1 MLRAIIQKTFDVRE
15 GEFKISFWMLGYV
28 FLIVAVLLIIKPT
41 VNALF
46 LSRLGVEQ
54 LPWAFLAVAVT
65 AIISSAFYSRALSR
79 FALNKIIEATL
90 ASSITILVLLG
101 ALLKLGLVSG
111 WILFLFYVW
120 VAIYALLGA
129 SQFWVLAN
137 LVFNPRE
144 AKRLFGFIGSGAILG
159 GIFGGYLTSLITPL
173 IGTEFTLILAAALL
187 IPCFSL
193 LSRIWKLRVH
203 KLNAFKQK
211 KRLSAGEKLPFKLII
226 ASRHLTYIA
235 AIVAVSV
242 LVAKLVDYLFSDFAA
257 AAIPDPDALSSY
269 FGFWFSTFNLLS
281 LAIQLFLTRRIV
293 GIWGVGF
300 SLMLLPLGILAGSL
314 LFLFLPGL
322 SAILVAKAMDGIL
335 KQSVHKSANELLSLP
350 LPFELK
356 NSTKSFIDVVVD
368 SIATGIAGFLLIFV
382 IRGLDLPSWYIAML
396 IVLLVALW
404 MFFIFRVRQEYVRT
418 YRRNLEYFTQPHGK
432 ARKKQ
437 LAGKGSVITGMR
449 TVFQGGNEEQILFM
463 LGKLMEIN
471 DKRFEADVQQLLH
484 HPSLKVQTA
493 AIQNLYFLNDSA
505 MVAEVP
511 RLLGEEDEALT
522 LATLQYILLHA
533 QKSSSLVYDTYL
545 DHENPR
551 IAENALFCL
560 AQEARDN
567 YSLKKLYALEA
578 RIEAKLSLPSLRDDT
593 AALKRMLR
601 IVGAANIKKLNPF
614 IGSCF
619 DSGDESVVLTAIE
632 AAGASMDP
640 AFVGD
645 LLQFLPGKRTREAAS
660 RALENYGN
668 NVLPELAAFVG
679 ERRVPEA
686 VCRFI
691 PHVLK
696 RFQSQE
702 AVGTL
707 LRLLGDKD
715 LSIRLE
721 VVRALGEL
729 RRTRPE
735 LKFNRYK
742 VGAVI
747 LEECTLYHQTLSA
760 MHTQII
766 ISYRNRK
773 RSGKEVGDNERD
785 ARESLLELLE
795 RRLEA
800 VLERI
805 FGLLG
810 LKYPQRDVAV
820 AYEGLL
826 SRKHEAQANA
836 IDFLDNLLTGS
847 LKRRLLPIIEEGAID
862 TSSEEVLQKI
872 KHKIP
877 SEREC
882 FQLLLEGNDFKVKL
896 AVLYLIMQQGDPN
909 YSELV
914 DPYLNSGDKKIRTF
928 ATRAMEAL
936 AAAP

>member
-1 MLRAIIQKTFDVRE
+1 MLA
-15 GEFKISFWMLGYV
+15 YV
-28 FLIVAVLLIIKPT
+28 FLIVAVLLIIKPI

-65 AIISSAFYSRALSR
+65 AIVSSAFYSRALAR
-79 FALNKIIEATL
+79 FSLNRIIAATL
-90 ASSITILVLLG
+90 TTSIAVLILLG
-101 ALLKLGLVSG
+101 TLLKLGLVSE

-159 GIFGGYLTSLITPL
+159 GIFGGYLTSLITPF

-187 IPCFSL
+187 MPCFPL
-193 LSRIWKLRVH
+193 LTRIWRLRVH
-203 KLNAFKQK
+203 KLNTFKQK
-211 KRLSAGEKLPFKLII
+211 KRIVAGEKLPFKLII

-281 LAIQLFLTRRIV
+281 LAIQLFFTRRIV

-322 SAILVAKAMDGIL
+322 SAILLAKAMDGIM

-356 NSTKSFIDVVVD
+356 NKTKSFIDVVVD
-368 SIATGIAGFLLIFV
+368 SLATGVAGFLLIFV
-382 IRGLDLPSWYIAML
+382 IGGLNLPSRYIVLL

-404 MFFIFRVRQEYVRT
+404 MFFIFRVRQEYFRT
-418 YRRNLEYFTQPHGK
+418 YRKNLESFTLSPSKG
-432 ARKKQ
+432 RKKN
-437 LAGKGSVITGMR
+437 LADKGSVVAGMR

-471 DKRFEADVQQLLH
+471 DKRFEGDVLQLLQ

-493 AIQNLYFLNDSA
+493 AIQNLYFLNSA
-505 MVAEVP
+505 SMVAEVP
-511 RLLGEEDEALT
+511 RLLAEEDEALT

-533 QKSSSLVYDTYL
+533 QKSSALVYDTYL
-545 DHENPR
+545 DHKNPR
-551 IAENALFCL
+551 IAENALYCL

-567 YSLKKLYALEA
+567 YSLKKQYDLEA
-578 RIEAKLSLPSLRDDT
+578 RIALKLAAPSLRGDT
-593 AALKRMLR
+593 LALKRMLR
-601 IVGAANIKKLNPF
+601 VVGAANIKKLNPF

-619 DSGDESVVLTAIE
+619 DHEDETVVLTAIE
-632 AAGASMDP
+632 AAGASIDP
-640 AFVGD
+640 EFVAG
-645 LLQFLPGKRTREAAS
+645 LLQFLPGKKTREAAS
-660 RALENYGN
+660 KALENYGN
-668 NVLPELAAFVG
+668 NILPVLTSMVG
-679 ERRVPEA
+679 ERKAPEV

-702 AVGTL
+702 AVSSL

-715 LSIRLE
+715 LSIRME

-729 RRTRPE
+729 RGTKPE
-735 LKFNRYK
+735 LKFNKYK

-773 RSGKEVGDNERD
+773 RSGKEVSEAERD
-785 ARESLLELLE
+785 ARASLLELLE

-800 VLERI
+800 GLERI

-810 LKYPQRDVAV
+810 LKYSQRDVAV

-826 SRKHEAQANA
+826 SQKHEAQANA
-836 IDFLDNLLTGS
+836 IDFLDNMLTGS
-847 LKRRLLPIIEEGAID
+847 LKRKLLPIIEEGAID

-896 AVLYLIMQQGDPN
+896 AVLYLIMQQGDAN
-909 YSELV
+909 YRELV
-914 DPYLNSGDKKIRTF
+914 AEYIESEDIKISTF
-928 ATRAMEAL
+928 AKKAMEAL
-936 AAAP
+936 VPDP